1 METKTP
7 DLKNKLLVAIRAAV
21 QRQADAIASMQEWE
35 RPAPDSAYWK
45 TRLVAESWVKYE
57 PSRWLALP
65 PGGDRNR
72 MPAALNELMRDGV
85 VEAIASGQRV
95 MFVRLKEGVSDGIS

>member
-21 QRQADAIASMQEWE
+21 QRQADATASMQEWE

-45 TRLVAESWVKYE
+45 TRLVAGFLFLVNPICRMGEVM
-57 PSRWLALP
+57 LAFGLC
-65 PGGDRNR
+65 
-72 MPAALNELMRDGV
+72 
-85 VEAIASGQRV
+85 
-95 MFVRLKEGVSDGIS
+95 